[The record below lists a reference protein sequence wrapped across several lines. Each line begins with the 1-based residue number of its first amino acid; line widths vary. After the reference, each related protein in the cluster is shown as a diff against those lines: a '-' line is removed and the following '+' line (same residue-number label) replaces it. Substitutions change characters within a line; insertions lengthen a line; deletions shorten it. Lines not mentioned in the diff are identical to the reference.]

1 MERTIKTL
9 KLDDDELIKELQ
21 EIHDKNTD
29 IYRMLLRV
37 NYKDDLEQILEAFSE
52 NNRNLIKIITIL
64 EYLKENSKWYIQVQS
79 RKQIWM

>member
-9 KLDDDELIKELQ
+9 KLDDDELIKELK

-37 NYKDDLEQILEAFSE
+37 NHKDGLEQILEAFSK
-52 NNRNLIKIITIL
+52 NNSKVIKLITIL
-64 EYLKENSKWYIQVQS
+64 EYLKENSK
-79 RKQIWM
+79 

>member
-9 KLDDDELIKELQ
+9 NLDDDELIEELQ

-64 EYLKENSKWYIQVQS
+64 EYLKENSK
-79 RKQIWM
+79 

>member
-9 KLDDDELIKELQ
+9 KLDDELIEELQ

-37 NYKDDLEQILEAFSE
+37 NHKDDLEQIL
-52 NNRNLIKIITIL
+52 
-64 EYLKENSKWYIQVQS
+64 
-79 RKQIWM
+79 

>member
-1 MERTIKTL
+1 MERTIQTL
-9 KLDDDELIKELQ
+9 KLDNRELIEELKEIQ
-21 EIHDKNTD
+21 DKNTD

-64 EYLKENSKWYIQVQS
+64 GYLKENSK
-79 RKQIWM
+79 

>member
-1 MERTIKTL
+1 MERTIKAL
-9 KLDDDELIKELQ
+9 NLDDDELIKELQ

-64 EYLKENSKWYIQVQS
+64 EYLKENSKWYI
-79 RKQIWM
+79 

>member
-9 KLDDDELIKELQ
+9 KLDDDELIEELQ

-37 NYKDDLEQILEAFSE
+37 NYKDDLEQILEAFSK
-52 NNRNLIKIITIL
+52 NNRRVIKIITIL
-64 EYLKENSKWYIQVQS
+64 EYLKENSKWYIQEQS
-79 RKQIWM
+79 HKQKWM

>member
-9 KLDDDELIKELQ
+9 KLDDDELIEELK

-37 NYKDDLEQILEAFSE
+37 NNKDDLEQILEAFSK
-52 NNRNLIKIITIL
+52 NNSKVIKLITIL
-64 EYLKENSKWYIQVQS
+64 EYLKENSK
-79 RKQIWM
+79 

>member
-9 KLDDDELIKELQ
+9 KLDDDELIEELQ

-37 NYKDDLEQILEAFSE
+37 NYKDDLEQILEVISK
-52 NNRNLIKIITIL
+52 NNRKLIKVITIL
-64 EYLKENSKWYIQVQS
+64 EYLKENSK
-79 RKQIWM
+79 

>member
-9 KLDDDELIKELQ
+9 KLDDDELIEELQ

-37 NYKDDLEQILEAFSE
+37 NYKDDLEQILEVFSK
-52 NNRNLIKIITIL
+52 NNRKLIKVITIL
-64 EYLKENSKWYIQVQS
+64 EYLKENSK
-79 RKQIWM
+79 